1 MLESLGGFLIIAGVL
16 VTIVVCA
23 IMPHINGIPYATNA
37 FVWRDW
43 ENATGYTNNGFVFV
57 LGMLNGAFAVG
68 TADIVSHLA
77 EEIPR
82 HVSKIE
88 TDPAHQ
94 WLTQRQTQRQHPKG
108 DSSPICDRL
117 FHGILLS
124 HRHLLR
130 RF

>member
-16 VTIVVCA
+16 ITIIVCA
-23 IMPHINGIPYATNA
+23 IMPYVNGTPRATNT

-43 ENATGYTNNGFVFV
+43 ENATGYTNNRFVFV

-82 HVSKIE
+82 YVLEIE
-88 TDPAHQ
+88 LIPSQPIPDMNSGLPSTY
-94 WLTQRQTQRQHPKG
+94 PKR
-108 DSSPICDRL
+108 S
-117 FHGILLS
+117 
-124 HRHLLR
+124 
-130 RF
+130 